1 MAGRPLISTR
11 PDTLFP
17 YTALFRSEGFLA
29 TDVNRDARVR
39 AVRRERLI
47 EAFGLTEWQQQV
59 TLRPALYARDGGPV
73 PLVPAWAEF
82 DEASRL
88 AQAKRVVDA
97 WRAAGREIEPV
108 RIAVPD
114 TPGGRILFAYVAAD
128 FNAIGV
134 PSRRVAMAS
143 KADLERKGTRL
154 HSSH

>member
-1 MAGRPLISTR
+1 MAAAGHAAPR
-11 PDTLFP
+11 
-17 YTALFRSEGFLA
+17 ALRARWRSCAAGS
-29 TDVNRDARVR
+29 
-39 AVRRERLI
+39 
-47 EAFGLTEWQQQV
+47 
-59 TLRPALYARDGGPV
+59 
-73 PLVPAWAEF
+73 AWAAF

-143 KADLERKGTRL
+143 KADLRLIDEVAPNDDPIWALRRLSCRPATPCKDRKSL
-154 HSSH
+154 V